1 MKNFLSWPKRSTL
14 AESLFYSAHMERRK
28 FIVGAAMAASVPLA
42 VACSRTDSGNAT
54 QFQSLPATDKRVGD
68 FMKYYTEFWTDPA
81 KAVTTYT
88 SPNVVYTSSSGQDF
102 NQAALTGRL
111 NDWAQG
117 FTRVKSEPVFAA
129 ALDNDEILIIVRD
142 TSVHSGQFR
151 GNDPTNKN
159 LEDDAIFTVSYDQN
173 GKIVRYTQFADYG
186 GISDT
191 VGANNMSQL
200 HGLS

>member
-1 MKNFLSWPKRSTL
+1 
-14 AESLFYSAHMERRK
+14 
-28 FIVGAAMAASVPLA
+28 VAASVPLA
-42 VACSRTDSGNAT
+42 VACSPTDSANGT
-54 QFQSLPATDKRVGD
+54 QFQSLPTTDKRVGD

-151 GNDPTNKN
+151 GNGPTNKSS
-159 LEDDAIFTVSYDQN
+159 EDDAIFTVAYDQN
-173 GKIVRYTQFADYG
+173 GKIVHYTQFADYG

>member
-1 MKNFLSWPKRSTL
+1 
-14 AESLFYSAHMERRK
+14 MERRK

-42 VACSRTDSGNAT
+42 VACSRTDGGSGA
-54 QFQSLPATDKRVGD
+54 QFQSLPATDKRVAD

-81 KAVTTYT
+81 KAVATYT
-88 SPNVVYTSSSGQDF
+88 SPNVVYTSTSGKDF

-117 FTRVKSEPVFAA
+117 FTRAKSEPVFAA

-151 GNDPTNKN
+151 GNGATNKS
-159 LEDDAIFTVSYDQN
+159 LEDDAIFTVAYDQS
-173 GKIVRYTQFADYG
+173 GKISRYTQFADYG

-191 VGANNMSQL
+191 VSATDLSQL

>member
-1 MKNFLSWPKRSTL
+1 
-14 AESLFYSAHMERRK
+14 MERRK

-54 QFQSLPATDKRVGD
+54 QFQSLPATDKRVAD

-81 KAVTTYT
+81 KAVATYT
-88 SPNVVYTSSSGQDF
+88 SPQVVYTSTSGQDF
-102 NQAALTGRL
+102 N
-111 NDWAQG
+111 
-117 FTRVKSEPVFAA
+117 
-129 ALDNDEILIIVRD
+129 
-142 TSVHSGQFR
+142 H
-151 GNDPTNKN
+151 GNGPTNN
-159 LEDDAIFTVSYDQN
+159 SLEDDAIFTVAYDQN
-173 GKIVRYTQFADYG
+173 GKIVHYTQFADYG